1 MKVKHTIVGF
11 MLMGALVISC
21 KDSNVTS
28 PANERMEKNH
38 PTSDNNSS
46 NQQDTTSV
54 IKDSLIDHNM
64 KGQSDTHGKDTDAGR

>member
-1 MKVKHTIVGF
+1 MKNTIVGC
-11 MLMGALVISC
+11 MLMGALVTSC
-21 KDSNVTS
+21 KDSTVAS

-46 NQQDTTSV
+46 TQQVDTTSV

-64 KGQSDTHGKDTDAGR
+64 KGQRDTHGKDTDAGR